1 VTAKKTK
8 VALLGA
14 GYIADFHVE
23 ALRRLPDVALIGVCD
38 LSRARAERLASQ
50 VAGAAAFTDLNV
62 LLEEGRPDVVHVL
75 TPAQA
80 HVAPTRTILERGV
93 SAFVEKPLAVHSE
106 ECAQLAS
113 LAAARGVALGVGHN
127 FLFSSVY
134 QRLMDDLASGSLGRI
149 DQIDIVWN
157 KFLPQVQFGPFGSW
171 LFQDP
176 RHILFEVAPHSFA
189 HLLHVLGKP
198 DRLAARAWDA
208 VRVPG
213 DRPFYRQWEVTGS
226 KGRAGLRLRFSYVDG
241 YSEHYLHVRGS
252 SGSAT
257 VDFELN
263 TYVRHEHSQD
273 LLDIDRFAVVAEGA
287 RTALVQAG
295 ATLGAFVL
303 SKAGL
308 PFEAGPY
315 QASISRAAARFY
327 ADRGG
332 TLDARLASALATE
345 SVVLAEEIA
354 RIVQLDDVAPALPAA
369 QSPKA
374 RPAAPAP
381 GGAPKPTVLILGATG
396 FIGRALARHLRQKG
410 LGVRALVRDTSGQG
424 ELLARQGVELVRGD
438 FTATASIESAL
449 DGIQHVYH
457 LARGVGRAWG
467 DYLRLDVEPTRR
479 LAELC
484 AARDIALYYTSSI
497 AIYDGGRAGD
507 VITEA
512 TPPSPEAMRINI
524 YARAK
529 AENER
534 ILLDLHRQRG
544 LKVVIFR
551 PGIVVGE
558 GGSPLHWGVGA
569 WPYSSIC
576 RVWGDGRNPLPFV
589 LVDDCADAM
598 VRALD
603 VPGIFGESF
612 NLVGDPCLSAQAYLD
627 ALERVA
633 GIKVR
638 RLPTPT
644 WRLFAEDIAKWGV
657 KTLAR
662 SPERRMPS
670 YRYYEGLSCRA
681 LYAPDRSKERLGW
694 APTADV
700 AVLIEQGIAVPAAE
714 FLA

>member
-1 VTAKKTK
+1 MSGKKTK

-50 VAGAAAFTDLNV
+50 VAGAAAFTVLNV
-62 LLEEGRPDVVHVL
+62 LLDEGRPDVVHVL

-176 RHILFEVAPHSFA
+176 RNILFEVAPHSFA

-263 TYVRHEHSQD
+263 TYVRREHSQD
-273 LLDIDRFAVVAEGA
+273 LLDLDRFAVVAEGA
-287 RTALVQAG
+287 RTALAQAG

-332 TLDARLASALATE
+332 TLDARLAPALATE

-354 RIVQLDDVAPALPAA
+354 RIVQLDQVAPALPAA
-369 QSPKA
+369 QSSKA
-374 RPAAPAP
+374 RPAVPAPA
-381 GGAPKPTVLILGATG
+381 GAPKPTVLILGATG

-612 NLVGDPCLSAQAYLD
+612 NLVGDPCLSGQAYLD

-662 SPERRMPS
+662 NPERRVPS

-681 LYAPDRSKERLGW
+681 LYAPDRSKQRLGW

-700 AVLIEQGIAVPAAE
+700 ATLIQQGIAIPAAE

>member
-1 VTAKKTK
+1 LRPKNVTGQKTR

-23 ALRRLPDVALIGVCD
+23 AVRRIPGAELVAVCD
-38 LSRARAERLASQ
+38 LSKARAERLAAQ
-50 VAGAAAFTDLNV
+50 AAGAAAFTDLNA
-62 LLEEGRPDVVHVL
+62 LLEQCRPDVVHVL

-80 HVAPTRTILERGV
+80 HVGPTRAILERGV
-93 SAFVEKPLAVHSE
+93 SALVEKPLAVHSE
-106 ECAQLAS
+106 ECLELAS
-113 LAAARGVALGVGHN
+113 LAGARGVALGVGHN

-134 QRLMDDLASGSLGRI
+134 ERLMADLASGSLGRI
-149 DQIDIVWN
+149 DQVDIVWN

-189 HLLHVLGKP
+189 HLLHLVGKP

-208 VRVPG
+208 VREPG
-213 DRPFYRQWEVTGS
+213 DRPFYRQWEITGA
-226 KGRAGLRLRFSYVDG
+226 KGRTGLRLRFSYVDG
-241 YSEHYLHVRGS
+241 YSEHYLHVRGT
-252 SGSAT
+252 SGSAI

-263 TYVRHEHSQD
+263 TYVRREHSQD
-273 LLDIDRFAVVAEGA
+273 LIDIDRFAVAAQGA
-287 RTALVQAG
+287 RTVLAQAG
-295 ATLGAFVL
+295 ATLGSFVL

-308 PFEAGPY
+308 PFDPGPY
-315 QASISRAAARFY
+315 QTSISRAAARFY
-327 ADRGG
+327 AERAG
-332 TLDARLASALATE
+332 TLDARLAPALATD
-345 SVVLAEEIA
+345 SIALAEQVA
-354 RIVQLDDVAPALPAA
+354 RIVELEAIAPAP
-369 QSPKA
+369 SSG
-374 RPAAPAP
+374 RPAAAAP
-381 GGAPKPTVLILGATG
+381 GPAPKPTVLVLGATG
-396 FIGRALARHLRQKG
+396 FIGRALARHLREKG

-424 ELLARQGVELVRGD
+424 ELLAQMGVELVRGD
-438 FTATASIESAL
+438 FTATASIEPAL
-449 DGIQHVYH
+449 EGITHVYH

-479 LAELC
+479 LGELC
-484 AARDIALYYTSSI
+484 AARGIVLYYTSSI
-497 AIYDGGRAGD
+497 AIYDGGRAGE

-534 ILLDLHRQRG
+534 ILLELHRERG

-576 RVWGDGRNPLPFV
+576 RVWGDGRNRLPFV
-589 LVDDCADAM
+589 LVDDCADGM

-603 VPGIFGESF
+603 IPDLFGESF
-612 NLVGDPCLSAQAYLD
+612 NLVGDPCLSGQEYLD

-638 RLPTPT
+638 RLPTPP
-644 WRLFAEDIAKWGV
+644 WRLFAEDIAKWGI

-662 SPERRMPS
+662 NPERRRPS
-670 YRYYEGLSCRA
+670 YSYYEGLSCRA
-681 LYAPDRSKERLGW
+681 LYAPDRSKQRLGW
-694 APTADV
+694 NPTADA
-700 AVLIEQGIAVPAAE
+700 AVLIQQGIAVPAAE

>member
-1 VTAKKTK
+1 
-8 VALLGA
+8 
-14 GYIADFHVE
+14 
-23 ALRRLPDVALIGVCD
+23 
-38 LSRARAERLASQ
+38 
-50 VAGAAAFTDLNV
+50 
-62 LLEEGRPDVVHVL
+62 
-75 TPAQA
+75 
-80 HVAPTRTILERGV
+80 
-93 SAFVEKPLAVHSE
+93 
-106 ECAQLAS
+106 
-113 LAAARGVALGVGHN
+113 
-127 FLFSSVY
+127 
-134 QRLMDDLASGSLGRI
+134 
-149 DQIDIVWN
+149 
-157 KFLPQVQFGPFGSW
+157 
-171 LFQDP
+171 
-176 RHILFEVAPHSFA
+176 
-189 HLLHVLGKP
+189 
-198 DRLAARAWDA
+198 
-208 VRVPG
+208 
-213 DRPFYRQWEVTGS
+213 
-226 KGRAGLRLRFSYVDG
+226 LRFSYVDG
-241 YSEHYLHVRGS
+241 FSEHYLHVRGS
-252 SGSAT
+252 SGSAI

-263 TYVRHEHSQD
+263 TYVRREHSQD
-273 LLDIDRFAVVAEGA
+273 LLDIDRFAVVAQGA
-287 RTALVQAG
+287 RSALVQAG

-327 ADRGG
+327 ADRTG
-332 TLDARLASALATE
+332 TLDARLAPALATE

-354 RIVQLDDVAPALPAA
+354 RIVQLEDVAPAMTTVPP
-369 QSPKA
+369 SRA
-374 RPAAPAP
+374 RPAPPPPA
-381 GGAPKPTVLILGATG
+381 KPTVLILGATG

-410 LGVRALVRDTSGQG
+410 LGVRALVRDTAGQG

-449 DGIQHVYH
+449 DGIKQVYH

-534 ILLDLHRQRG
+534 ILLELHRERG

-558 GGSPLHWGVGA
+558 GGSPLHWGVGS

-576 RVWGDGRNPLPFV
+576 RVWGDGLNPLPFV

-612 NLVGDPCLSAQAYLD
+612 NLVGDPCLSGQGYLD

-662 SPERRMPS
+662 HPERRVPS

-681 LYAPDRSKERLGW
+681 LYAPNRSKERLGW
-694 APTADV
+694 APTGDV
-700 AVLIEQGIAVPAAE
+700 EVLIQQGIAIPAAE